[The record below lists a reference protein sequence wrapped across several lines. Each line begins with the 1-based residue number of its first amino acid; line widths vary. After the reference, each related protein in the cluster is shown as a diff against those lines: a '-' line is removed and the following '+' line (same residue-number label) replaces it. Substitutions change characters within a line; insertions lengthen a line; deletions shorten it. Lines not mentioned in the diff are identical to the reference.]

1 MNIVILGGPGSGKG
15 TQSKLLE
22 KKLNLK
28 QLSTGEILRAEVKS
42 ASEIGL
48 GIQELMHSGKLVS
61 DDIMIE
67 LISNYLD
74 GAKSNGGVIFDGF
87 PRTVPQAKALSRLLE
102 NKKLHIDFVFEL
114 IVDDEAIVRRIV
126 GRYSCAQ
133 CSAGYHEEFQKPK
146 VSGICDKCGGSDF
159 VRRVDDKEPTV
170 RARLRQY
177 RQKTAPII
185 DYYSDSGILHRI
197 NGMVGINAVT
207 KKFDEII
214 NLKNAESVG

>member
-67 LISNYLD
+67 NQFHSISTHN
-74 GAKSNGGVIFDGF
+74 
-87 PRTVPQAKALSRLLE
+87 
-102 NKKLHIDFVFEL
+102 H
-114 IVDDEAIVRRIV
+114 
-126 GRYSCAQ
+126 
-133 CSAGYHEEFQKPK
+133 
-146 VSGICDKCGGSDF
+146 
-159 VRRVDDKEPTV
+159 
-170 RARLRQY
+170 
-177 RQKTAPII
+177 
-185 DYYSDSGILHRI
+185 
-197 NGMVGINAVT
+197 
-207 KKFDEII
+207 
-214 NLKNAESVG
+214 